1 MKPRTRLEKRVV
13 ALSEKLKPVS
23 DAQKRWA
30 KKHCFDH
37 NAYMSAGWLWC
48 TECGKMWMERPYM
61 EAEEKGE
68 GKTVCPYCQAKLEV
82 KKSRKKRENIETY
95 MTIVDRVEEF
105 QVLRHVHVQRVR
117 GTYNGGETWYSMMEV
132 CQQWLSAGNKELVIA
147 KPMNMS
153 GTSWNWSGPLTLK
166 AERDTWYGLTRYD
179 INGYVYPRVKL
190 LPQLVRNGLGKDFH
204 DITPATLVRRLLNN
218 DPWPEILLKNRQFSL
233 LKHWF
238 GVHGYIRHTWAIKI
252 CNRNHYIVKDASMWV
267 DYLELLDYFHL
278 DTHNAHYVCPKNL
291 KAEHDRLL
299 KRKNKLEAERRRRM
313 QEEKKLQDMEKM
325 KRNIHKFMEHIR
337 PFLGMEIKDSDLVI
351 RPLESVTQF
360 YAEGKAMHHCV
371 FANEYYAR
379 PECLILSARVG
390 GERMETLEVSLN
402 TFEIIQSRAVCNGTS
417 KHHDRIIRLMKENMW
432 MIRNRAS

>member
-13 ALSEKLKPVS
+13 ALSEKLKPIS

-48 TECGKMWMERPYM
+48 TECGKYWMDI
-61 EAEEKGE
+61 EAKDGD
-68 GKTVCPYCQAKLEV
+68 KTVCPYCQAKLEV

-117 GTYNGGETWYSMMEV
+117 GIYNGGETWYSMLEV

-153 GTSWNWSGPLTLK
+153 GTSWNWSEPMTLK
-166 AERDTWYGLTRYD
+166 GEGNPWYGLTRYD

-238 GVHGYIRHTWAIKI
+238 GRGGYIRQTWAIKI
-252 CNRNHYIVKDASMWV
+252 CNRNHYIVKDASMWT

-325 KRNIHKFMEHIR
+325 KRDIHKFMEHIR

-371 FANEYYAR
+371 YANEYYAR
-379 PECLILSARVG
+379 PGCLILSARVG
-390 GERMETLEVSLN
+390 GERMETLEVSLD

>member
-68 GKTVCPYCQAKLEV
+68 GKTVCPYCQDKLEV
-82 KKSRKKRENIETY
+82 KKSRKKRENIGTY
-95 MTIVDRVEEF
+95 MTIVECVEEF
-105 QVLRHVHVQRVR
+105 QVLRHVNVQRWR
-117 GTYNGGETWYSMMEV
+117 STYNGGETSYNMMEV
-132 CQQWLSAGNKELVIA
+132 CQQWMSAENKELVIA

-153 GTSWNWSGPLTLK
+153 GTSWNLSEKMSLK
-166 AERDTWYGLTRYD
+166 ADRDTWYGLTRYD

-238 GVHGYIRHTWAIKI
+238 GRGGYIRQTWAIKI
-252 CNRNHYIVKDASMWV
+252 CNRNHYIVKDASMWT
-267 DYLELLDYFHL
+267 DYLDLLDYFHL

-313 QEEKKLQDMEKM
+313 MEEKKLEDIEKM
-325 KRNIHKFMEHIR
+325 KKNIHKFMEHIR
-337 PFLGMEIKDSDLVI
+337 PFLDLEIRDSDLVI
-351 RPLESVTQF
+351 RPLENVAQF

-371 FANEYYAR
+371 FTNEYYAR

-402 TFEIIQSRAVCNGTS
+402 TFEIIQSRAVCNGTT
-417 KHHDRIIRLMKENMW
+417 KHHDMIIRLMKENMW
-432 MIRNRAS
+432 QIRKRIA

>member
-1 MKPRTRLEKRVV
+1 MKPRTKLEKRVV
-13 ALSEKLKPVS
+13 ALSETLKPVTE
-23 DAQKRWA
+23 AQKRWA
-30 KKHCFDH
+30 KKNCFDH
-37 NAYMSAGWLWC
+37 NAYMEAGWLWC
-48 TECGKMWMERPYM
+48 TECGKYWMDID
-61 EAEEKGE
+61 AKDGD
-68 GKTVCPYCQAKLEV
+68 KTVCPYCQAKLKV
-82 KKSRKKRENIETY
+82 KKSRKKKENAETY

-147 KPMNMS
+147 KPINMS
-153 GTSWNWSGPLTLK
+153 GTSWNWSEKMSLK
-166 AERDTWYGLTRYD
+166 GDGYGLYGPKYD

-190 LPQLVRNGLGKDFH
+190 LPKLVRNGLGKDFH

-238 GVHGYIRHTWAIKI
+238 GRCGYIRQTWAIKI
-252 CNRNHYIVKDASMWV
+252 CNRNHYIVKDASLWT
-267 DYLELLDYFHL
+267 DYLDLLDYFHL

-291 KAEHDRLL
+291 KDEHDRLL
-299 KRKNKLEAERRRRM
+299 KRKEKLEAERRRRM
-313 QEEKKLQDMEKM
+313 LEEKKLEDMEKM

-337 PFLGMEIKDSDLVI
+337 PFLDLEIRDSDLVI
-351 RPLESVTQF
+351 RPLENISQF

-371 FANEYYAR
+371 YRLEYYNR

-390 GERMETLEVSLN
+390 GERMETLEVSLD

-417 KHHDRIIRLMKENMW
+417 KHHERIIRLMNENMW
-432 MIRNRAS
+432 QIRKRIA

>member
-1 MKPRTRLEKRVV
+1 MKPRTKLEKRVV
-13 ALSEKLKPVS
+13 ALSETLKPVTE
-23 DAQKRWA
+23 AQKRWA
-30 KKHCFDH
+30 KKNCFDH
-37 NAYMSAGWLWC
+37 NAYMEAGWLWC
-48 TECGKMWMERPYM
+48 TECGKYWMDID
-61 EAEEKGE
+61 AKDGD
-68 GKTVCPYCQAKLEV
+68 KTVCPYCQAKLEV
-82 KKSRKKRENIETY
+82 KKSRKKKENAETY

-147 KPMNMS
+147 KPINMS
-153 GTSWNWSGPLTLK
+153 GTSWNWSEKMSLK
-166 AERDTWYGLTRYD
+166 GDGYGLYGPKYD

-190 LPQLVRNGLGKDFH
+190 LPKLVRNGLGKDFH

-238 GVHGYIRHTWAIKI
+238 GRCGYIRQTWAIKI
-252 CNRNHYIVKDASMWV
+252 CNRNHYIVKDASLWT
-267 DYLELLDYFHL
+267 DYLDLLDYFHL

-291 KAEHDRLL
+291 KDEHDRLL
-299 KRKNKLEAERRRRM
+299 KRKEKLEAERRRRM
-313 QEEKKLQDMEKM
+313 LEEKKLEDMEKM
-325 KRNIHKFMEHIR
+325 KRNIYKFMEHIR
-337 PFLGMEIKDSDLVI
+337 PFLDLEIRDSDLVI
-351 RPLESVTQF
+351 RPLENISQF

-371 FANEYYAR
+371 YRLEYYNR

-390 GERMETLEVSLN
+390 GERMETLEVSLD

-417 KHHDRIIRLMKENMW
+417 KHHERIIRLMNENMW
-432 MIRNRAS
+432 QIRKRIA

>member
-1 MKPRTRLEKRVV
+1 MKPRTKLEKRVV
-13 ALSEKLKPVS
+13 ALSEKLKPVTE
-23 DAQKRWA
+23 AQKRWA
-30 KKHCFDH
+30 KKNCFDH
-37 NAYMSAGWLWC
+37 NAYMEDGWLWC
-48 TECGKMWMERPYM
+48 TECGKYWMDID
-61 EAEEKGE
+61 AKDGD
-68 GKTVCPYCQAKLEV
+68 KTVCPYCQAKLKV
-82 KKSRKKRENIETY
+82 KKSRKKKENVETY

-147 KPMNMS
+147 KPINMR
-153 GTSWNWSGPLTLK
+153 GTSWNWSGKMSLK
-166 AERDTWYGLTRYD
+166 GDGYGLYGPKYD

-190 LPQLVRNGLGKDFH
+190 LPKLVRNGLGKDFH

-238 GVHGYIRHTWAIKI
+238 GRCGYIRQTWAIKI
-252 CNRNHYIVKDASMWV
+252 CNRNHYIVKDASLWT
-267 DYLELLDYFHL
+267 DYLDLLDYFHL

-291 KAEHDRLL
+291 KDEHDRLL
-299 KRKNKLEAERRRRM
+299 KRKEKLEAERRRRM
-313 QEEKKLQDMEKM
+313 LEEKKLEDMEKM

-337 PFLGMEIKDSDLVI
+337 PFLDLEIRDSDLVI
-351 RPLESVTQF
+351 RPLENISQF

-371 FANEYYAR
+371 YRLEYYNR

-390 GERMETLEVSLN
+390 GERMETLEVSLD

-417 KHHDRIIRLMKENMW
+417 KHHERIIRLMNENMW
-432 MIRNRAS
+432 QIRKRIA

>member
-1 MKPRTRLEKRVV
+1 MKPRTKLEKRVV
-13 ALSEKLKPVS
+13 ALSETLKPVTE
-23 DAQKRWA
+23 AQKRWA
-30 KKHCFDH
+30 KKNCFDH
-37 NAYMSAGWLWC
+37 NAYMEAGWLWC
-48 TECGKMWMERPYM
+48 TECGKYWMDI
-61 EAEEKGE
+61 EAKNGD
-68 GKTVCPYCQAKLEV
+68 KTVCPYCQAKLEV
-82 KKSRKKRENIETY
+82 KKSRKKKENVETY

-117 GTYNGGETWYSMMEV
+117 ATYNGGETWYSMMEV
-132 CQQWLSAGNKELVIA
+132 CQQWLSAGNKEIIIA
-147 KPMNMS
+147 KPINMS
-153 GTSWNWSGPLTLK
+153 GTAWNWSEKMTLK
-166 AERDTWYGLTRYD
+166 GMGYGMYGIEKYD

-218 DPWPEILLKNRQFSL
+218 DPWPEILLKNRQCSL

-238 GVHGYIRHTWAIKI
+238 GRGGYIRQTWAIKI
-252 CNRNHYIVKDASMWV
+252 CNRNHYIVKDASLWT
-267 DYLELLDYFHL
+267 DYLDLLDYFHL

-299 KRKNKLEAERRRRM
+299 KRKEKLEAERRRRM
-313 QEEKKLQDMEKM
+313 LEEKKLQDLEKM
-325 KRNIHKFMEHIR
+325 KKNIHKFMEHIR
-337 PFLGMEIKDSDLVI
+337 PFLDLEIRDSDLVI
-351 RPLESVTQF
+351 RPLENISQF

-371 FANEYYAR
+371 YKLEYYNR

-390 GERMETLEVSLN
+390 GERMETLEVSMN

-417 KHHDRIIRLMKENMW
+417 KHHDRIIRLMKDNMW